1 MTNDYMA
8 PEVIEIG
15 EAEALILGAKM
26 LPDVDDNGEA
36 TMPDESLD
44 D

>member
-15 EAEALILGAKM
+15 AALDVILGAKPEP
-26 LPDVDDNGEA
+26 LLDETGES
-36 TMPDESLD
+36 TMPDEGLD
-44 D
+44 E